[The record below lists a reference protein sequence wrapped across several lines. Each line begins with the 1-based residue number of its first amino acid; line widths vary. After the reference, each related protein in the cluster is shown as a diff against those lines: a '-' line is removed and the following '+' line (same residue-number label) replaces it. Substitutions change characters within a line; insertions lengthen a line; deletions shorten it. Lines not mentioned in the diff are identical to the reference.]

1 LRLVGKLPGE
11 NLPPVSRPILL
22 AAEVDAPADERI
34 GIEVHRLPIHH
45 ASDKFVRWQA
55 LHRGKTLRRVGDFHL
70 KSGGGE
76 QVLLLRDLPHE
87 RSAWSPATLP
97 KCRRDQRNRSKPA
110 AATKGGV
117 DRFTARDRSRSGR
130 ENGRK
135 N

>member
-76 QVLLLRDLPHE
+76 QVLLLRDLLL
-87 RSAWSPATLP
+87 RADAV
-97 KCRRDQRNRSKPA
+97 RDTEEDTGDYP
-110 AATKGGV
+110 
-117 DRFTARDRSRSGR
+117 
-130 ENGRK
+130 
-135 N
+135 